1 MAESRRPRGDY
12 PFNEEGTEVKER
24 DEYRH
29 MKNLEKQAATSRG
42 LKARG
47 PSPER
52 DEDTSDSVET
62 ELRRL
67 SAYLE
72 ELHGA
77 IESHSQALRP
87 ILANQEESAPV
98 MDGFMV
104 SESSSE
110 VRNRIIQSTNV
121 VISAIGR
128 IRSLTHDVDL

>member
-12 PFNEEGTEVKER
+12 PFSEEGTEVGER
-24 DEYRH
+24 
-29 MKNLEKQAATSRG
+29 MKKQAVASRG

-52 DEDTSDSVET
+52 DEDASDSVET

-98 MDGFMV
+98 MDGFIV